1 MLYEEITVRRH
12 NKLNGFICSNVYI
25 TSMLVK
31 KFFLLNPY
39 MCIIVFVL
47 DGKKVFKS
55 LQV

>member
-12 NKLNGFICSNVYI
+12 NKLNGFICCNVY
-25 TSMLVK
+25 TSMFVK